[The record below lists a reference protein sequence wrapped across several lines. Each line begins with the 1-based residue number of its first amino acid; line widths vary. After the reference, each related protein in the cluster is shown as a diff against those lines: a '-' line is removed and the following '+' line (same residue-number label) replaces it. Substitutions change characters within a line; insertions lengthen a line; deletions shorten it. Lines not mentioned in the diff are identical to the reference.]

1 MSYLPYTLFEHCD
14 GSLNFIAIMSTRAY
28 RAQKTECCRTI
39 KCGTYEELL
48 HYCAENHIE
57 F

>member
-1 MSYLPYTLFEHCD
+1 MKKFPYVLFEYND
-14 GSLNFIAIMSTRAY
+14 GKTKFYDIVGYGTY
-28 RAQKTECCRTI
+28 FEQKDQYC
-39 KCGTYEELL
+39 KLVKKGTYEELL